1 LTSPC
6 IDAGTPPSAPLAD
19 KDGTPRPLDG
29 KNSGIAAF
37 DIGAFEYVNPGADTD
52 HDGLPD
58 AAELIAGTD
67 PTNPKSVLNLQAD
80 LLSSGNAIVLSWPSV
95 TNRTYRIAFRP
106 ALESGNWDTP
116 TNVPATGA
124 WIQILDSFK
133 TGGTRFYRLG
143 ASKN

>member
-1 LTSPC
+1 M
-6 IDAGTPPSAPLAD
+6 
-19 KDGTPRPLDG
+19 
-29 KNSGIAAF
+29 
-37 DIGAFEYVNPGADTD
+37 
-52 HDGLPD
+52 PD

-67 PTNPKSVLNLQAD
+67 PTNPKSVLNLQAT

-106 ALESGNWDTP
+106 ALESGNWDTL
-116 TNVPATGA
+116 TNVPGTGA

-133 TGGTRFYRLG
+133 PGGTRFYRLG